1 MATRKK
7 MSWFDI
13 LINEIFLPY
22 NLIKETVLMKAAPIK
37 QLQNYAMVLFNRRPS
52 VYTSLKSAAFDKAK
66 PKRLEEA
73 YISFRF
79 CRPVNTLP
87 MGPDSELWLKFLQ
100 KYNQRIYDW
109 TRPSKKKKKK
119 EK

>member
-13 LINEIFLPY
+13 LINEIFLPFD
-22 NLIKETVLMKAAPIK
+22 LIKETVLMKAAPIK

-66 PKRLEEA
+66 TKGLEEA

-87 MGPDSELWLKFLQ
+87 MGPDSEL
-100 KYNQRIYDW
+100 
-109 TRPSKKKKKK
+109 
-119 EK
+119 